1 MSASGDIYDPEPGNI
16 SSVKLSGTVLAG
28 SLWIVADLR
37 LQRYTSRRQRTMADA
52 PDNPPPAETSQEEM
66 HWAISYLRQDMQD
79 LRATTAREL
88 EAMRAMFARL
98 EARFEDRFARVDER
112 FDKMDEKFDKVDE
125 RFDEVYRLI
134 REQGDRLTQRM
145 MMLVGLSTTII
156 VAAIK
161 L

>member
-1 MSASGDIYDPEPGNI
+1 
-16 SSVKLSGTVLAG
+16 
-28 SLWIVADLR
+28 
-37 LQRYTSRRQRTMADA
+37 MADA

-112 FDKMDEKFDKVDE
+112 FD
-125 RFDEVYRLI
+125 EVYRLI

>member
-1 MSASGDIYDPEPGNI
+1 
-16 SSVKLSGTVLAG
+16 
-28 SLWIVADLR
+28 
-37 LQRYTSRRQRTMADA
+37 
-52 PDNPPPAETSQEEM
+52 
-66 HWAISYLRQDMQD
+66 
-79 LRATTAREL
+79 
-88 EAMRAMFARL
+88 MFARL

>member
-1 MSASGDIYDPEPGNI
+1 
-16 SSVKLSGTVLAG
+16 
-28 SLWIVADLR
+28 
-37 LQRYTSRRQRTMADA
+37 
-52 PDNPPPAETSQEEM
+52 
-66 HWAISYLRQDMQD
+66 MQD

>member
-1 MSASGDIYDPEPGNI
+1 
-16 SSVKLSGTVLAG
+16 
-28 SLWIVADLR
+28 
-37 LQRYTSRRQRTMADA
+37 
-52 PDNPPPAETSQEEM
+52 
-66 HWAISYLRQDMQD
+66 
-79 LRATTAREL
+79 
-88 EAMRAMFARL
+88 
-98 EARFEDRFARVDER
+98 
-112 FDKMDEKFDKVDE
+112 MDEKFDKVDE